1 MEPHHL
7 FGLVIVVV
15 LIAIFVISKNRQ
27 SSSAVGM
34 GWRHKLSEV
43 TGIGKDPPDE
53 AEIHRLVQ
61 EINSGVV

>member
-1 MEPHHL
+1 MDPQHL

-27 SSSAVGM
+27 PAV

-61 EINSGVV
+61 EINIGVA